1 MLRDEQILLGKV
13 YLTNLVLMYYSWK
26 DYEYLNIC
34 SLFIVYLTF
43 YKSKYKKK
51 DVMKYEIVK
60 SVLVF
65 KAGNIKH

>member
-1 MLRDEQILLGKV
+1 M
-13 YLTNLVLMYYSWK
+13 
-26 DYEYLNIC
+26 
-34 SLFIVYLTF
+34 VYLTF

-65 KAGNIKH
+65 KVGNIKH